1 MSAATSPLPS
11 GACPECGSTTSRPF
25 CTRDGVVLRPF
36 ELGGR
41 YAISQRIGVGGMA
54 FVFAARHLGLGRDV
68 AVKLLRPER
77 AHQAD
82 EVQRFLREARTAC
95 ELAHPNIATI
105 YDVGHD
111 DALDLTYLAMER
123 VHGVT
128 LAELLRRDGAMPW
141 RRAVAILVQIARAA
155 GAAHDLGV
163 IHRDLSPR
171 NVMLTSTSRAAD
183 VVKLCDFGLSRRASG
198 SDRITA
204 TGAFLGTPAYMA
216 PEQIDGAP
224 AVDHRVDIY
233 AIGAIGYELLSGAL
247 PITAT
252 SAGALIAAKLNADA
266 RPLRERWPELRVPL
280 ALDTLLTSALSRD
293 PASRPADAAV
303 FERALLGVLGA
314 EPDAD
319 ASGSLIGRT
328 VGSYVIREL
337 LGAGGT
343 GSVYL
348 AHHPVIGLDVA
359 VKVLLP
365 EVASNAELVD
375 RFVREARG
383 ANSIGSPHIPRYFD
397 FGRLPDGRSYAVM
410 EHLAG
415 ETVAERLER
424 EGALPLADAIALLD
438 QVASAMGRAHAA
450 GIIHRDLKPEN
461 LFLTRDADGAM
472 LVKVLDFGIA
482 KLLDAPTGGA
492 TTTRVGYFMGTPLY
506 CAPEQAY
513 AGEVTT
519 ATDVYALG
527 IIAFEVLAGGSP
539 FTGEITEILAA
550 KLRGQ
555 LPSLRALR
563 PDLPD
568 AVAADIAA
576 MCEPNP
582 TLRLGTMA
590 DVRARIASWSREA
603 AAAAPHPRAPTAPPT
618 TTPTSSWPVE
628 LDHLATISAPPAASP
643 VGARPVTLPAIA
655 ERYEPVPDLPPS
667 TGRRG
672 RIVAIA
678 AACLALVVLG
688 GWLALG
694 RDHAARRPTAATKPI
709 EPGPVVRELVVDV
722 DAGVAAA
729 QAVDGG
735 IAADARPMDVDL
747 STPPA
752 PADTPPSV
760 RAAPKQRPR
769 PPRGKSAKPPAAPSD
784 GVIIADPFE

>member
-1 MSAATSPLPS
+1 MNPADLPDQSNAPRGPKAVAHAAAPHAPALQPAVSRGDVMPATSPCPLD
-11 GACPECGSTTSRPF
+11 ACPECGGTTSGPF
-25 CTRDGVVLRPF
+25 CPRDGLVLRPF
-36 ELGGR
+36 HLGGR

-77 AHQAD
+77 ARQAD

-111 DALDLTYLAMER
+111 AALDLTYLAMER

-141 RRAVAILVQIARAA
+141 RRAVGILVQIARAT
-155 GAAHDLGV
+155 GAAHDVGV

-216 PEQIDGAP
+216 PEQIDGARE
-224 AVDHRVDIY
+224 VDHRVDVY
-233 AIGAIGYELLSGAL
+233 AIGAVGYELLSGAL

-252 SAGALIAAKLNADA
+252 TAGALIAAKLNADA
-266 RPLRERWPELRVPL
+266 RPLHERWPELHVPL
-280 ALDTLLTSALSRD
+280 ALDTLLTAALSRD

-303 FERALLGVLGA
+303 FERALLGLLGA
-314 EPDAD
+314 EPEVD

-348 AHHPVIGLDVA
+348 ARHPVIGLDVA

-424 EGALPLADAIALLD
+424 EGALPLADVIALLD

-482 KLLDAPTGGA
+482 KLLAAPTGGA

-590 DVRARIASWSREA
+590 DEGCR
-603 AAAAPHPRAPTAPPT
+603 
-618 TTPTSSWPVE
+618 
-628 LDHLATISAPPAASP
+628 D
-643 VGARPVTLPAIA
+643 VG
-655 ERYEPVPDLPPS
+655 
-667 TGRRG
+667 
-672 RIVAIA
+672 
-678 AACLALVVLG
+678 
-688 GWLALG
+688 
-694 RDHAARRPTAATKPI
+694 
-709 EPGPVVRELVVDV
+709 
-722 DAGVAAA
+722 
-729 QAVDGG
+729 
-735 IAADARPMDVDL
+735 
-747 STPPA
+747 
-752 PADTPPSV
+752 
-760 RAAPKQRPR
+760 
-769 PPRGKSAKPPAAPSD
+769 
-784 GVIIADPFE
+784 